1 MSTYGSASGWQFQV
15 ARGSV
20 RIGDKER
27 DEAAHALGE
36 HFASGRLARE
46 EYDDRLALIFG
57 ARTWSDITPIF
68 GDLPAPKP
76 GQPAPDPR
84 AFTREA
90 WVASRRRGRRFPLF
104 PALMIL
110 FGAAILTGNWWVFW
124 IGFGG
129 VLLFKKLQWQQ
140 RAHRSFGQSNGSCR
154 SARGSWA

>member
-1 MSTYGSASGWQFQV
+1 MNTYGSVNGWQVQV

-27 DEAAHALGE
+27 DEAAHDLGE
-36 HFASGRLARE
+36 HFAAGRLARE

-76 GQPAPDPR
+76 GQPAPQAQ

-90 WVASRRRGRRFPLF
+90 WVASRRHRARPPMFPI
-104 PALMIL
+104 LMIL
-110 FGAAILTGNWWVFW
+110 IGVAIFTGNWWVFW
-124 IGFGG
+124 LGFGG
-129 VLLFKKLQWQQ
+129 IVLFRKMQWQH
-140 RAHRSFGQSNGSCR
+140 HRQQQSHSSGNCR
-154 SARGSWA
+154 PPRGSWA